1 MDNKQFENLF
11 LGIKDLEDVDLYKIT
26 DETCPRVYPKTLME
40 EISHTDLPYSLEKY
54 LKKQKIESLVDEYS
68 ELLKIQQDSKDRL
81 IINYY
86 EIEDNYNR
94 IEKLL
99 SYCIQQTQILNDLL
113 YLHHKRSNVS
123 LDSNLFIHKSDFRLD
138 SRYNEKYN
146 DPDAPI
152 VLFKIC
158 LNAIWQ
164 YGDKIK
170 KIIKKNPN
178 YTKYTLEIIQL
189 IAPVIAQKYAGI
201 PALSIVGAITLL
213 CKQGINN
220 FLDS

>member
-1 MDNKQFENLF
+1 M
-11 LGIKDLEDVDLYKIT
+11 
-26 DETCPRVYPKTLME
+26 
-40 EISHTDLPYSLEKY
+40 
-54 LKKQKIESLVDEYS
+54 
-68 ELLKIQQDSKDRL
+68 
-81 IINYY
+81 
-86 EIEDNYNR
+86 
-94 IEKLL
+94 
-99 SYCIQQTQILNDLL
+99 NDLL
-113 YLHHKRSNVS
+113 YLHHKRSNDS
-123 LDSNLFIHKSDFRLD
+123 LDSNLLLLKSDFRLD

-146 DPDAPI
+146 DPDAPF

-213 CKQGINN
+213 CKQGISN